1 MELTFN
7 YILSQIFSLLCF
19 ACFGITFFS
28 KNQKNIRFLGILM
41 NVFQAISYMF
51 LGATNGWAMLVIAT
65 LRNVIFFKL
74 SKQEYTLSYK
84 LLLVGLLIVIGI
96 TGAITYKN
104 LFSLLPVF
112 AIVLY
117 SIGVW
122 QKSPKIYKLLSIPN
136 CLLWVIYNI
145 SVASIVASIDE
156 TVMLVLSIIGFCK
169 EFDNKEKNKR
179 RTYGTLFY

>member
-7 YILSQIFSLLCF
+7 YILSQVFSMLCF
-19 ACFGITFFS
+19 TCFSITFFS

-51 LGATNGWAMLVIAT
+51 LGAASGWAMLIIAT
-65 LRNVIFFKL
+65 IRNVIFFKL
-74 SKQEYTLSYK
+74 DKKEYTTSYK
-84 LLLVGLLIVIGI
+84 LILLILLLIIGV
-96 TGAITYKN
+96 TGIITYKN
-104 LFSLLPVF
+104 IFSLLPVL
-112 AIVLY
+112 AIILY

-136 CLLWVIYNI
+136 CLLWVLYNL

-156 TVMLVLSIIGFCK
+156 FVMLILSIIGFSK
-169 EFDNKEKNKR
+169 ELKNR
-179 RTYGTLFY
+179 

>member
-1 MELTFN
+1 MKLTLN

-28 KNQKNIRFLGILM
+28 KNQKKIRFLGILM

-51 LGATNGWAMLVIAT
+51 LGATSGYAMLIIAII
-65 LRNVIFFKL
+65 RNFVFFKL
-74 SKQEYTLSYK
+74 NKQEYTTSYK
-84 LLLVGLLIVIGI
+84 LLLVGLLLVIGI
-96 TGAITYKN
+96 TGAVTYTN
-104 LFSLLPVF
+104 IFSLLPVI

-122 QKSPKIYKLLSIPN
+122 QKSPKVYKLLSIPN
-136 CLLWVIYNI
+136 CVCWIVYNL

-156 TVMLVLSIIGFCK
+156 FVMLILSVIGFYQEIK
-169 EFDNKEKNKR
+169 STNKDNV
-179 RTYGTLFY
+179 